1 MSKIHYKIR
10 DRGALVDLMD
20 FRDVTVRELAAKV
33 KCSRATIGH
42 LRTGEREFVR
52 REWAKSIEDELRAP
66 RGSLFSPV
74 LATVQLHTSTVVAS
88 RLRPAA

>member
-10 DRGALVDLMD
+10 DRAALVDLMD
-20 FRDVTVRELAAKV
+20 FRDVTVRDLATKV

-42 LRTGEREFVR
+42 LRTGKREFVR
-52 REWAKSIEDELRAP
+52 REWAKSIEDALHAP
-66 RGSLFSPV
+66 RGSLFYPV
-74 LATVQLHTSTVVAS
+74 LATVHHNTSTVVAS